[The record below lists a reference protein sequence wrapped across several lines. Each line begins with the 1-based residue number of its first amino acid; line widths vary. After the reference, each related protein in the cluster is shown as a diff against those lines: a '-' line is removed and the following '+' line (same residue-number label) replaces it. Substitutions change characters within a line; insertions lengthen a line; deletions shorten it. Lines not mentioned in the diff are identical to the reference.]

1 MTQTWAREHDTGIR
15 RRDRSIRLPH
25 AQVIANTRR
34 DPYLVPQIVLLFK
47 AKHSRPT
54 DLADITGVLPLLNP
68 ARRAWPAAV
77 QSRVHRGRPWIS
89 KLQGRP

>member
-1 MTQTWAREHDTGIR
+1 
-15 RRDRSIRLPH
+15 
-25 AQVIANTRR
+25 
-34 DPYLVPQIVLLFK
+34 VLLFK
-47 AKHSRPT
+47 AKHSRPM

-77 QSRVHRGRPWIS
+77 QSRVHRGHPWIS